1 MSFQTKPANQ
11 RHELASDLSIA
22 CPTQGTVFIQPQSD
36 SPASRASLKSLLA
49 AIPESTQVTI
59 DCTRINSISDYM
71 LQVMWGFKGDGQ
83 LHITSNHLAEFQAKR
98 GYLEK
103 AEPIKK
109 EGGQSHGTYKLKRS
123 KLQITTDPAVP
134 PSDNYQE
141 LWAGWIENIPT
152 NKPSINTVV
161 ATANSDVKWD
171 TNLDIPSSQKP
182 RSNQPAFTFQNSD
195 KNTCILRVDNPDTF
209 QDHKAE
215 FLERL
220 EKISSDIECHIDLG
234 ALAKD
239 TAHKTDNNQLCTDI
253 LCIAAKRNK
262 ANAQPMNLTIPKILA
277 TSGMKA
283 TLLQR
288 IGIKLEVVQ
297 D

>member
-1 MSFQTKPANQ
+1 
-11 RHELASDLSIA
+11 
-22 CPTQGTVFIQPQSD
+22 
-36 SPASRASLKSLLA
+36 
-49 AIPESTQVTI
+49 
-59 DCTRINSISDYM
+59 M

-83 LHITSNHLAEFQAKR
+83 LHITLNHLTDFQAKR
-98 GYLEK
+98 GYLER

-109 EGGQSHGTYKLKRS
+109 EGGQSHGNYKLKGS
-123 KLQITTDPAVP
+123 KLQIITGPAVP
-134 PSDNYQE
+134 PSDNYPE
-141 LWAGWIENIPT
+141 LWAGWIDNIPA

-171 TNLDIPSSQKP
+171 TNLDIPSSPKP
-182 RSNQPAFTFQNSD
+182 RSNQPPFTFQNSD

-215 FLERL
+215 FLKHL
-220 EKISSDIECHIDLG
+220 GQISPETECYIDLG

-239 TAHKTDNNQLCTDI
+239 TVHKTANNQLCTDI
-253 LCIAAKRNK
+253 LCIAAKRNR

-283 TLLQR
+283 TLLER
-288 IGIKLEVVQ
+288 IGIKLEVVSE
-297 D
+297 